1 MASPSAMRK
10 RPRGSRTR
18 YRTLVLGVA
27 IGQLL
32 CATASAADVQA
43 LVDQAFK
50 AVDRGDAESETA
62 RKRQAYQEA
71 VRDAEEAVRREES
84 SAQAHYALFCGLG
97 RLTEMRGAL
106 GQMLALTRLRRE
118 LDRTLAL
125 NPQHSEALAAKGEM
139 LLRLPRLLGGD
150 AAEAERYLRQSLVY
164 DPTFWRA
171 RVLLVQALREQSRR
185 DAAAAEARDIL
196 DHIDPQR
203 HERAETLQLLA
214 EMGESPPATT
224 PALGATP

>member
-1 MASPSAMRK
+1 LS
-10 RPRGSRTR
+10 
-18 YRTLVLGVA
+18 VA
-27 IGQLL
+27 ILHLL

-62 RKRQAYQEA
+62 RKREAYEA
-71 VRDAEEAVRREES
+71 AVHDAEEAVRLEES
-84 SAQAHYALFCGLG
+84 NAEAHYALFCGLG
-97 RLTEMRGAL
+97 RLTEMRGPL
-106 GQMLALTRLRRE
+106 GRMLGLSRLRSE

-125 NPQHSEALAAKGEM
+125 NPRHSEALAAKGEM

-150 AAEAERYLRQSLVY
+150 AEEAERYVRQSLVY

-171 RVLLVQALREQSRR
+171 RVLLVQALLEQSRR

-196 DHIDPQR
+196 AHIDPRR

-214 EMGESPPATT
+214 EMGESPAVPPPPT
-224 PALGATP
+224 P